1 MLLELLARDD
11 LAVALLSNFT
21 YDASKE
27 LRHVCKAFARASYL
41 PGLQWQPFHCLDA
54 ALQRLRRR
62 YDFDEPWL
70 APVEQ
75 VVRALYAMNEQRIIE
90 FHLPSALFPSMNVL
104 GIHCIAVNNY
114 AAFRDTLVELV
125 STHPAFQGDDAGP
138 YRFLETNDQWAAFAV
153 IRDLGFRYLVASA
166 MLPQGDP
173 LGYLDWVSTRDVA
186 HMELL
191 IRLCGM
197 REAAARSAA
206 ARLQRE
212 GHRLQ
217 RELRRTEQ
225 RVARVA
231 RLIRQLS

>member
-1 MLLELLARDD
+1 MLLELLTRDD

-21 YDASKE
+21 HDVSKE
-27 LRHVCKAFARASYL
+27 LRHVCKAFARVTYL
-41 PGLQWQPFHCLDA
+41 DAVPWQPFHCLDA

-75 VVRALYAMNEQRIIE
+75 VVRALYAMREQGIIE
-90 FHLPSALFPSMNVL
+90 FHLPSVLFPSMNVL
-104 GIHCIAVNNY
+104 GIHSIAVWNY
-114 AAFRDTLVELV
+114 AAFRDTLVDLV
-125 STHPAFQGDDAGP
+125 SSLAAFQGEDAGP

-191 IRLCGM
+191 IRLAGM
-197 REAAARSAA
+197 RTAAASSAVA
-206 ARLQRE
+206 
-212 GHRLQ
+212 RLQ
-217 RELRRTEQ
+217 RELRRSEQ

>member
-11 LAVALLSNFT
+11 LAVAVLGNFT
-21 YDASKE
+21 HDASKE

-75 VVRALYAMNEQRIIE
+75 VVRALYAMNEQRVIE
-90 FHLPSALFPSMNVL
+90 FHLPSVLFPSMNVL
-104 GIHCIAVNNY
+104 GIHCIAVWNY

-125 STHPAFQGDDAGP
+125 STHAAFQGDQAGP
-138 YRFLETNDQWAAFAV
+138 YQFLETNDKWAAYQV
-153 IRDLGFRYLVASA
+153 LLHLGFRLVVASA
-166 MLPQGDP
+166 IVPQGDPGDP

-186 HMELL
+186 HLELL
-191 IRLCGM
+191 TRLAGM
-197 REAAARSAA
+197 RAAAASAA
-206 ARLQRE
+206 VARLQRE
-212 GHRLQ
+212 G
-217 RELRRTEQ
+217 RRSEQ
-225 RVARVA
+225 RIARVA